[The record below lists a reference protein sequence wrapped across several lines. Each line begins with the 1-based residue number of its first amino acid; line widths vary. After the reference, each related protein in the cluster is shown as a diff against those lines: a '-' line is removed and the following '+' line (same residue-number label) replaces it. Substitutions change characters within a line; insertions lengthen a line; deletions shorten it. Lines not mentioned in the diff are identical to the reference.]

1 MKGPEVDHG
10 RFGQL
15 SFRFTV
21 KDLARYIKTL
31 KPGQTVYIKKIV
43 NEEGGRIRT
52 SVNRATVVSV
62 YPHITI
68 VDQPE
73 VVKNC
78 GKEKAV
84 IRRTSHT
91 NKELMIWN
99 MGGTI

>member
-43 NEEGGRIRT
+43 NEEGGRTRT

-62 YPHITI
+62 YPHITV
-68 VDQPE
+68 VDQPGI
-73 VVKNC
+73 VKES
-78 GKEKAV
+78 GKGIV
-84 IRRTSHT
+84 RRTSYA
-91 NKELMIWN
+91 NAELMIWN